1 MRTYERTHHWI
12 NFQLNLKTVGFETW
26 MLLGEAQ
33 SKCQHITGV
42 PLPPAVNQ
50 RLHSLYLAKGVQA
63 TTAIEG
69 NTLSEEEVQKIIE
82 NKLQLPSSREY
93 LQKEVE
99 NIIGA
104 MNEFLIEVTTCDRY
118 LFTVDRIKNFNRLAL
133 KGLDLDEGIVPGR
146 IRGYSVV
153 AGAYKGAPAEDCEY
167 LLSQLCDWLNQTDFL
182 PTKGNGIARGI
193 LKAILAHL
201 YLAWIHP
208 FGDGNGRTARLMEFI
223 IMLDAGIPAPAA
235 HLLSNHYNLTRSEYY
250 RQLSHSSKAKPGD
263 VSHFI
268 HYALQGLV
276 DGLQTQIA
284 VVKALQHE
292 IVWRDIVFEKFRS
305 RNKPSDIRCRDLILE
320 LSSKPVEIKTE
331 TIRELSPTIALYYAG
346 KSDKTIRR
354 DINILLQMALL
365 KQDEE
370 TGAIMVNKELIS
382 GFMPLCKR
390 ED

>member
-1 MRTYERTHHWI
+1 MRKYERTHPWI
-12 NFQLNLKTVGFETW
+12 NFQVNLKTISFPTW

-42 PLPPAVNQ
+42 PLPPVVNQ

-69 NTLSEEEVQKIIE
+69 NTLNEEEVQKILAKE
-82 NKLQLPSSREY
+82 LQLPASREY

-99 NIIGA
+99 NIISA
-104 MNEFLIEVTTCDRY
+104 MNGLLGEVTTCDKY
-118 LFTVDRIKNFNRLAL
+118 IFTVGKIKTFNRLVL
-133 KGLDLDEGIVPGR
+133 KGLELEEGVVPGR

-153 AGAYKGAPAEDCEY
+153 AGTYKGVPAEDCEY
-167 LLSQLCDWLNQTDFL
+167 LLSRLCEWLNQTDFL
-182 PTKGNGIARGI
+182 PAKGNGIARGI

-235 HLLSNHYNLTRSEYY
+235 HLLSNHYNMTRSEYY
-250 RQLSHSSKAKPGD
+250 RQLSYSSKAKPGD
-263 VSHFI
+263 DSDFI

-276 DGLQTQIA
+276 DGLQVQITLI
-284 VVKALQHE
+284 KSLQHE
-292 IVWRDIVFEKFRS
+292 IIWRDIVFEKFKG

-320 LSSKPVEIKTE
+320 MSSKPSEIRTE
-331 TIRELSPTIALYYAG
+331 TIRELSPAIALYYAG
-346 KSDKTIRR
+346 KSDKTIHR
-354 DINILLQMALL
+354 DIKILLEMALL
-365 KQDEE
+365 KQDKN
-370 TGAIMVNKELIS
+370 TGLISINKELIQ

-390 ED
+390 DD

>member
-1 MRTYERTHHWI
+1 MRTYERTHPWI
-12 NFQLNLKTVGFETW
+12 NFQLNLRTLGFETW

-33 SKCQHITGV
+33 SKCQHITAV
-42 PLPPAVNQ
+42 PLPPVVNQ

-69 NTLSEEEVQKIIE
+69 NTLTEEEVQKILE
-82 NKLQLPSSREY
+82 KELQLPSSREY

-99 NIIGA
+99 NIISA
-104 MNEFLIEVTTCDRY
+104 MNGLLGEVTTCDKY
-118 LFTVDRIKNFNRLAL
+118 LFTVDRIKNFNLLVL
-133 KGLDLDEGIVPGR
+133 KDLELDEGVVPGK

-153 AGAYKGAPAEDCEY
+153 AGTYKGAPAEDCEF
-167 LLSQLCDWLNQTDFL
+167 LLSKLCNWLNQPNFL

-193 LKAILAHL
+193 LKAIVAHL

-250 RQLSHSSKAKPGD
+250 RQLSHSSKSKPGD
-263 VSHFI
+263 VNDFI

-292 IVWRDIVFEKFRS
+292 IVWRDIVFEKFRG
-305 RNKPSDIRCRDLILE
+305 RNKSSDIRCRDLILE
-320 LSSKPVEIKTE
+320 LSAKPVEVKTE
-331 TIRELSPTIALYYAG
+331 AIRELSPTIALYYVG

-354 DINILLQMALL
+354 DINILLGMALL
-365 KQDEE
+365 KRDEE
-370 TGAIMVNKELIS
+370 TGVITVNKELIL